1 MHLHSRKPSAHR
13 AGSSDVA
20 REVTASVP
28 ARVDAPALEKTI
40 RPPRSQLR
48 RRCYLPG
55 ARWAPARPIQ
65 ISSAGASTPA
75 FLVTPHRRVIRR
87 RPPHRAAGGGGLP
100 DPSFLD
106 QGWIAPPPRVQAMV
120 TACVQL
126 RGTWA
131 ASALSLSKGGTEG
144 RVSLGA

>member
-1 MHLHSRKPSAHR
+1 MHPYSRKPSAHR
-13 AGSSDVA
+13 ADSSDAA
-20 REVTASVP
+20 REVTASVSGGD
-28 ARVDAPALEKTI
+28 RCTCTRENH
-40 RPPRSQLR
+40 PPTAQLR

-65 ISSAGASTPA
+65 ISSAAASTPA
-75 FLVTPHRRVIRR
+75 FWSHL
-87 RPPHRAAGGGGLP
+87 AAGSVRTQPSPPCRSGHPP